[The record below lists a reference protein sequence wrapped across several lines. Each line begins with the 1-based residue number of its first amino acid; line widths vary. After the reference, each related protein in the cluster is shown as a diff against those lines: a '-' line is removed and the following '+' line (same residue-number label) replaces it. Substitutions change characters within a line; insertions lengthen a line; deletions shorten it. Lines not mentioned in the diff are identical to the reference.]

1 MFIGLS
7 GLVSTFVNLYVLQD
21 CVHYGTTTIATITA
35 TGGYAAICGFL
46 TIIYSIRRYL
56 VKIRHDRIVREMIH
70 GNSDTGEVNYF

>member
-35 TGGYAAICGFL
+35 TGGYALICGFL
-46 TIIYSIRRYL
+46 TIIYTIRKYL
-56 VKIRHDRIVREMIH
+56 VKIRHVRIMQEIRD
-70 GNSDTGEVNYF
+70 GNRDTGEVNYF